1 MDPVWAGDG
10 MRVLLRAKLGKA
22 QESSGSREAQG
33 QGQGRQE
40 RREEANARGRRV
52 TERAWE
58 LGGVMKRERI

>member
-1 MDPVWAGDG
+1 

-22 QESSGSREAQG
+22 QEGSGSREALG

-52 TERAWE
+52 TERE
-58 LGGVMKRERI
+58 VTFLMGG